1 MPYFSAIIKV
11 TSTKSLFN
19 ISTPNI
25 DINSLR
31 NQLLEIR
38 KNI

>member
-11 TSTKSLFN
+11 TLTKSPFN

-25 DINSLR
+25 DINSPQ